1 MSVQML
7 VTNTLKIKIKIT
19 KQSDLKYQNVNNL
32 YGWAMPKSLP
42 VNIEK
47 LHDLYN
53 NLPFLPERMKIENV
67 KKLLVNLH
75 DEKEFVIRI
84 KNLK

>member
-1 MSVQML
+1 
-7 VTNTLKIKIKIT
+7 
-19 KQSDLKYQNVNNL
+19 
-32 YGWAMPKSLP
+32 MPKSLP